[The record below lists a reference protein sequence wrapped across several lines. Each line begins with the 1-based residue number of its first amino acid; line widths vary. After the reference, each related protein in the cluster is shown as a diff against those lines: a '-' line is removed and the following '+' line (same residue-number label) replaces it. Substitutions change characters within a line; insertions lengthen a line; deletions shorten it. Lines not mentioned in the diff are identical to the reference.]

1 MAYLDTLVFIDS
13 QNQINDNTLYINDVP
28 TAISGSERLTG
39 VLVRQNHDLYLKV
52 GDQDIPVKFI
62 EAVGFRGNHFDQKS
76 IGYYLNKKV
85 NIIAEFDHGI
95 LYISAI
101 VISNVFE
108 SINNLFPLDSNYKK
122 LIEEDYVEFV
132 TDTLME
138 DALSK
143 NLEPFKATLFDDAK
157 VKNGDHVLII
167 SLSGRQGDDL
177 VTVGGHF
184 VLGEATVKHGQLENF
199 SFYNFYTTKN
209 KKLMMPTKVSYEDYF
224 GHLSQGQQNYRPTY
238 TLLVYGVD
246 KDKIKKMTEVIGRD
260 LEYMRTSGDTGG
272 ISYDCV
278 NTALHA
284 LYKSEFI
291 ENPNFLGLESFYT
304 PPKDYTEGK
313 YSYFNNSWYYILNT
327 KRVFLPRSGFEY
339 VLENIETFNP
349 KRVDF
354 VFYNQTPS
362 GRPVGGAPIAG
373 VLKYFRISLHS
384 NEISEQNTVYDIAT
398 FLDDSG
404 NTGKKLDDE
413 LQPLFL
419 LAGFIIDEKIW
430 REVDGYI
437 NQVKKKYDVLDFE
450 IHAID
455 VINGKKGTPYRNWD
469 YAKKLDFFTEMLEV
483 IRKFE
488 LNIIFFEVKKKN
500 FKNYFQSKYGKGF
513 EQQFN
518 ISPYLLAF
526 SYILQI
532 GDSYLIDNDSN
543 GILILDEQDEW
554 KKPANKTFNIL
565 RTIVGEP
572 EVKIEKLLDR
582 CFFVDSSE
590 SNMIQLADIV
600 AYNLKR
606 YLECDIKEFS
616 DSKIKERKA
625 LYEVFKDYV
634 YKPKFD
640 YGQHPILE
648 WLEKNIGNQCKG

>member
-1 MAYLDTLVFIDS
+1 MKRILCRLFICFLLLMESNYSWALIGKLSLQNENLKLVTKDREYSVLGSSSILSESKSMAYLDSLVFIDS

-39 VLVRQNHDLYLKV
+39 VLVRQNRDLYLKV

-62 EAVGFRGNHFDQKS
+62 EAVDFRGNHFDQKS
-76 IGYYLNKKV
+76 IDYYLNKKV
-85 NIIAEFDHGI
+85 NVIAEFDHGV

-209 KKLMMPTKVSYEDYF
+209 KKLMMPAKVSYEDYF

-246 KDKIKKMTEVIGRD
+246 KDKIKKMAEVIGRD

-304 PPKDYTEGK
+304 PPKDYTKGK

-384 NEISEQNTVYDIAT
+384 NELSEQNTVYDIAT
-398 FLDDSG
+398 FLDG
-404 NTGKKLDDE
+404 L
-413 LQPLFL
+413 
-419 LAGFIIDEKIW
+419 
-430 REVDGYI
+430 
-437 NQVKKKYDVLDFE
+437 
-450 IHAID
+450 
-455 VINGKKGTPYRNWD
+455 
-469 YAKKLDFFTEMLEV
+469 
-483 IRKFE
+483 
-488 LNIIFFEVKKKN
+488 
-500 FKNYFQSKYGKGF
+500 
-513 EQQFN
+513 
-518 ISPYLLAF
+518 
-526 SYILQI
+526 
-532 GDSYLIDNDSN
+532 
-543 GILILDEQDEW
+543 GI
-554 KKPANKTFNIL
+554 
-565 RTIVGEP
+565 
-572 EVKIEKLLDR
+572 
-582 CFFVDSSE
+582 
-590 SNMIQLADIV
+590 
-600 AYNLKR
+600 
-606 YLECDIKEFS
+606 
-616 DSKIKERKA
+616 
-625 LYEVFKDYV
+625 
-634 YKPKFD
+634 
-640 YGQHPILE
+640 
-648 WLEKNIGNQCKG
+648 